1 MIDST
6 MDPRLAA
13 QVADTQDLTRFKT
26 QMDGLKKSLSGADPD
41 KMSKLKKACQNFEAV
56 FIGKLWDQMKK
67 SVPKEGYLHS
77 KQEDSYMSMF
87 NRDFSEKMAQAGG
100 IGLADM
106 IYAQLSQKLKQAS
119 QETLTGGVEINPV
132 KDEGIA
138 LKRGAEP
145 IALNRKQGMTLED
158 WGGDAVVSESKGAAP
173 LGASAAEQQTMGP
186 TAVLSDVEVKA
197 RLEALTRKLEAR
209 RIRDGLAGA
218 TQGGRRTGYTAEGAG
233 DEDGKVGR
241 KLAEIG

>member
-1 MIDST
+1 MIDSN

-13 QVADTQDLTRFKT
+13 QVADTQDLARFKS
-26 QMDGLKKSLSGADPD
+26 QMDGLKKNLSGADPD
-41 KMSKLKKACQNFEAV
+41 KMGKLKEACQNFEAV
-56 FIGKLWDQMKK
+56 FIGKLWEQMKQ

-106 IYAQLSQKLKQAS
+106 IYDQLSQKLKQAS

-132 KDEGIA
+132 KEEGIA
-138 LKRGAEP
+138 LKQGPEP
-145 IALNRKQGMTLED
+145 IALNRKKGMTLED
-158 WGGDAVVSESKGAAP
+158 WGGDSVVADSRGAAP
-173 LGASAAEQQTMGP
+173 LEATAAEERADDP
-186 TAVLSDVEVKA
+186 TGVLTDVEVKA
-197 RLEALTRKLEAR
+197 RLDALTRRLEAR
-209 RIRDGLAGA
+209 RIREGLAGTA
-218 TQGGRRTGYTAEGAG
+218 RGGRRNGYTAEGGA
-233 DEDGKVGR
+233 EDDKVGR